1 MFCNKTSLD
10 MPGKKKTWFFNTFC
24 ALRKGERKPSEG
36 LAWNSIDVSGF
47 CVSQQLHLLLLA
59 ENGLEERFNIF
70 HQDQIIPTQ
79 LGPVWVGK

>member
-1 MFCNKTSLD
+1 
-10 MPGKKKTWFFNTFC
+10 MPGKKKLGFSIHFVPC
-24 ALRKGERKPSEG
+24 EKVRKPSEG